1 MGVYIVQVAFHHAL
15 FVPFPLSS
23 LLFFFFF
30 LLLLL
35 LLLLPTLSAAEFLLN
50 YCRAFLAQGKTVL
63 VSWVSSN
70 KKKKKKKKSE

>member
-30 LLLLL
+30 LLLRLL

-70 KKKKKKKKSE
+70 NNNNNKSE